1 MKPNNLSTQEYIDF
15 LQRFILVHSYIYYEL
30 NNNVISDKFYDAK
43 SKELVR
49 LKNQY
54 PNEWKSSMYYKQF
67 KDDYNGA
74 TGFTL
79 FYDLNKSEQ
88 EKIRRIALSV
98 LYHG

>member
-1 MKPNNLSTQEYIDF
+1 
-15 LQRFILVHSYIYYEL
+15 
-30 NNNVISDKFYDAK
+30 
-43 SKELVR
+43 
-49 LKNQY
+49 
-54 PNEWKSSMYYKQF
+54 MYYKQF

>member
-1 MKPNNLSTQEYIDF
+1 MKPSNLSTQEYIDF

-30 NNNVISDKFYDAK
+30 NNNVITDKFYDEK

-49 LKNQY
+49 YKNKY
-54 PNEWKSSMYYKQF
+54 PELWQKSMYYKQF

-79 FYDLNKSEQ
+79 FYDLGKSEQ
-88 EKIRRIALSV
+88 DKIRRIALSV
-98 LYHG
+98 LCHK